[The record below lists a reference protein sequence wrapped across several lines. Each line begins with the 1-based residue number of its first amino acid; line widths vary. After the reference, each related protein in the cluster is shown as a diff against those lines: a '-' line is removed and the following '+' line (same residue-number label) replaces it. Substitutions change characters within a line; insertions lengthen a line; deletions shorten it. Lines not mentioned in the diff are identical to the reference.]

1 METRPITLS
10 EIKSLPQAIA
20 VIEELLASLV
30 QFEERIAALE
40 AENKRLKDQLKLDS
54 HNSSLP
60 PSADKG
66 RQRKSTTSLRNKS
79 VTVAWG
85 LRLYLC
91 CHAVLGL
98 KICHLKTA
106 SIHTRN
112 GFCLKRRL
120 FCASKTAVMANC

>member
-66 RQRKSTTSLRNKS
+66 RQRKSTTSLRKKS
-79 VTVAWG
+79 CDRCMDQPSSLT
-85 LRLYLC
+85 
-91 CHAVLGL
+91 
-98 KICHLKTA
+98 
-106 SIHTRN
+106 
-112 GFCLKRRL
+112 GFRGDDPVKSGAH
-120 FCASKTAVMANC
+120 F

>member
-66 RQRKSTTSLRNKS
+66 RQRKSTTSLRKKS
-79 VTVAWG
+79 VTVAWTNP
-85 LRLYLC
+85 LVSR
-91 CHAVLGL
+91 
-98 KICHLKTA
+98 
-106 SIHTRN
+106 
-112 GFCLKRRL
+112 GFG
-120 FCASKTAVMANC
+120 ATNQ